1 MNASELY
8 AKNIQTFIEH
18 LATHEAMHWDMEE
31 EITKG
36 SLIIHEGKKIHSSI
50 LK

>member
-1 MNASELY
+1 
-8 AKNIQTFIEH
+8 
-18 LATHEAMHWDMEE
+18 MEE

-36 SLIIHEGKKIHSSI
+36 SLIIHEGTKIHSSI